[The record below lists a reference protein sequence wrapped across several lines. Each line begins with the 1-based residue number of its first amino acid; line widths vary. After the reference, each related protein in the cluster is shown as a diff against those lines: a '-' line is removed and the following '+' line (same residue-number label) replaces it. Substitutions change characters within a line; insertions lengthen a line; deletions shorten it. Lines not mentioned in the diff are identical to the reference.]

1 MKMQLFWM
9 HVYMFTCLAAVLV
22 VTRQTAAVGLMS
34 HGCSLYEEIAVV
46 GVVVACHNFV
56 CGGWRVTFDAVCD
69 GWVMMVRVEAV

>member
-34 HGCSLYEEIAVV
+34 HGCSPHEEASVV
-46 GVVVACHNFV
+46 GGVVVACHNF
-56 CGGWRVTFDAVCD
+56 D
-69 GWVMMVRVEAV
+69 VENGV